1 MRMENIKMTT
11 RIHNKTK
18 NTLHYIVTHKSM
30 LYGLFT
36 FILVMSILMMPLMSV
51 NAAKDNKTKIVKKN
65 KDFKVSAE
73 YGMGGYV
80 LYDIPMQAVVTIE
93 SSKDFS
99 GILQIM
105 GDVDFGETVSAYG
118 KRITLAAGEAKTFKL
133 AAKPPTSTGVV
144 RLIILND
151 KEKPVYEEQTTIEMS
166 GSGDNALLGVLSD
179 DYAGLGYLN
188 GISYSISVSNEYE
201 TVSTM
206 EFNKDSFP
214 DNAQLLKSLNYL
226 VIDNFDTSTLSE
238 KQFNALKQWVADGGI
253 LILSLGSHYQN
264 VLSGFKDDFVSGTI
278 KDLNK
283 KNLKWNDAE
292 QEYAIDGVD
301 CIDFELN
308 DGVEMT
314 MHTDSRTT
322 FRRSYGLGKVVVLSY
337 SLSMEPFAN
346 WQDRKNI
353 VTMLLEETND
363 NASISVARD
372 RANNLNN
379 YLLGLVSIAEN
390 AKKPSAL
397 LYGLLLAVYVV
408 FVGPVLYLILKKKNN
423 REKIWMAIP
432 IASLVFT
439 GIIYCTSFLYRVNK
453 PLFNSL
459 TLIQASEGGAKE
471 TVYSELVC
479 PSAKRYDIKM
489 NNEYTGFQNSYNQY
503 DYSVFGNNNKSKD
516 WLYDTMFL
524 ENGTDNELIF
534 NSDSAFDKF
543 DFSVSRVLKDGVGD
557 VTLDIE
563 CDWNY
568 IRGSITNNTVYD
580 LLDVVVTYEGMVYQ
594 AGDMK
599 KGETVEID
607 ETKIINST
615 GYGTFD
621 NVTNPSGYS
630 DTGKLYQIDSAM
642 IQSIDVE
649 NYNHG
654 YVWGTVEAYK
664 PEVVDTQ
671 QAKTSGMAIIFDS
684 YYKEKSSGV
693 TGSYSSIAPMIV
705 DSQGDYD
712 YETGLIYGNEAI
724 LTYSFEGY
732 GDINT
737 LKPMTEGYGG
747 TDNVNQIADCYAM
760 NTDSGEYEPVF
771 ENGAELSGGEL
782 NKYLS
787 HGVLILKFSKPD
799 NSQNGGYYD
808 YVIPRIAAFSK

>member
-1 MRMENIKMTT
+1 MMLKTSRENKIK
-11 RIHNKTK
+11 
-18 NTLHYIVTHKSM
+18 
-30 LYGLFT
+30 LFT
-36 FILVMSILMMPLMSV
+36 FGMFTVLAVFILVAFCNMTTS
-51 NAAKDNKTKIVKKN
+51 AKDKNKTKIVKKN

-99 GILQIM
+99 GILQVI
-105 GDVDFGETVSAYG
+105 GDVDYGEMVSAYG
-118 KRITLAAGEAKTFKL
+118 KRITLAAGESKTFKL

-151 KEKPVYEEQTTIEMS
+151 KEKPVYEENTTVEMS
-166 GSGDNALLGVLSD
+166 GAGDSALLGVLSD

-188 GISYSISVSNEYE
+188 GISYSISVSNAFE

-206 EFNKDSFP
+206 EFNKESFP
-214 DNAQLLKSLNYL
+214 DDAQLLRSLNYL

-238 KQFNALKQWVADGGI
+238 KQYNALKQWVADGGV

-264 VLSGFKDDFVSGTI
+264 VLSGFKDDFVSGTL

-283 KNLKWNDAE
+283 KELKWKNDE
-292 QEYAIDGVD
+292 MEYAIDGVD
-301 CIDFELN
+301 CIDFDLD
-308 DGVEMT
+308 DGVEMSL
-314 MHTDSRTT
+314 HTDSKTT
-322 FRRSYGLGKVVVLSY
+322 WKRSYGLGKVVVLSY
-337 SLSMEPFAN
+337 SLSMEPFGN
-346 WQDRKNI
+346 WQDRKSV
-353 VTMLLEETND
+353 VTLLLEEAND
-363 NASISVARD
+363 NASFSVTRD
-372 RANNLNN
+372 RVNNLNN
-379 YLLGLVSIAEN
+379 YLSGLVSIAEN

-408 FVGPVLYLILKKKNN
+408 FVGPILYLILKKKNK

-432 IASLVFT
+432 IASIVFT

-453 PLFNSL
+453 PLFNSI

-479 PSAKRYDIKM
+479 PSAKRYDIKI
-489 NNEYTGFQNSYNQY
+489 NNEYTGFQNSYYRY

-516 WLYDTMFL
+516 WEYDTMYL

-534 NSDSAFDKF
+534 NSDSAFDE
-543 DFSVSRVLKDGVGD
+543 FSFSMSRVLNDGVGE

-563 CDWNY
+563 CDWDY
-568 IRGSITNNTVYD
+568 IKGSITNNTAYD
-580 LLDVVVTYEGMVYQ
+580 LRDVVVTYEGMVYQ

-607 ETKIINST
+607 EAKIINST

-621 NVTNPSGYS
+621 TLTNPSGYS
-630 DTGKLYQIDSAM
+630 DIGKLNQIDSAM

-664 PEVVDTQ
+664 PEVVDGQ
-671 QAKTSGMAIIFDS
+671 QVKTSGMAIIFDS

-693 TGSYSSIAPMIV
+693 TGSYSSITPMVV

-712 YETGLIYGNEAI
+712 YETGMIYGNEAI

-747 TDNVNQIADCYAM
+747 PDSVNQIAECYAM
-760 NTDSGEYEPVF
+760 NTDSGEYEPIF
-771 ENGAELSGGEL
+771 ENGAELSGAEL

-787 HGVLILKFSKPD
+787 HGVLILKFSKPL
-799 NSQNGGYYD
+799 NPQNDGYYD
-808 YVIPRIAAFSK
+808 YVIPRIAAFSN